1 MIKTDVTIAKEV
13 HDVRIKAHYF
23 SIKLILSSYKF
34 PKRKRYET
42 SAWVVISELIKR
54 RRAKDDLFPSWKKLL
69 TTGRRLPVQ

>member
-1 MIKTDVTIAKEV
+1 MSQLLKKCMMFELKIIIFRSNSFFLHINSQKG
-13 HDVRIKAHYF
+13 
-23 SIKLILSSYKF
+23 
-34 PKRKRYET
+34 KRKRYET